1 MDDGV
6 GKCDGAGD
14 GDRSSVLLVVLRSRS
29 CPFALPG
36 LPNFCCSS
44 SFVGFTSFLLLLV
57 GDPNSVYL
65 YFRYHFL
72 LAQEAQTTLAWIPL
86 SHAVIYMPVSFE
98 IARFMIL
105 FFLHPHS

>member
-1 MDDGV
+1 MEAEWTEDGDRE
-6 GKCDGAGD
+6 CDGAGD
-14 GDRSSVLLVVLRSRS
+14 GDGSSVLLVLLRSRS

-65 YFRYHFL
+65 YFRYHSL
-72 LAQEAQTTLAWIPL
+72 LVQEKQTPLVWIPL
-86 SHAVIYMPVSFE
+86 RISCCHLYAF
-98 IARFMIL
+98 
-105 FFLHPHS
+105 